1 MVVWR
6 GEGRGVCGHRPFAAR
21 IEGEFPSR
29 TGEEHGRMALNIK
42 NRDVEELA
50 AEVAKMTGETKTEAI
65 RRALAER
72 HQRLGG
78 ESGPTA
84 RAEPPRRV
92 TEVGDL
98 GGLLAARDGDA
109 GGEIGG

>member
-6 GEGRGVCGHRPFAAR
+6 GEGRGVCGHRPFTAR
-21 IEGEFPSR
+21 IDGEFPSR

-42 NRDVEELA
+42 NRNVEELA

-72 HQRLGG
+72 HQRLVRDRA
-78 ESGPTA
+78 PTA
-84 RAEPPRRV
+84 PAERLLRLP
-92 TEVGDL
+92 
-98 GGLLAARDGDA
+98 LAANSA
-109 GGEIGG
+109 